1 MGFNDDGSWVLTMVE
16 IDVGFDKINVGV
28 TIVEISMM
36 EIGGWRDQ
44 WIGFCYE
51 FWVLILAG
59 WQD

>member
-36 EIGGWRDQ
+36 EIGGWRD
-44 WIGFCYE
+44 
-51 FWVLILAG
+51 
-59 WQD
+59 